1 MKTNDRRSS
10 LQVIDANL
18 DSVQMSSADRES
30 ARRQLRVADS
40 VATAIARG
48 IALMSGIASSAR
60 QR

>member
-40 VATAIARG
+40 VATVIARG
-48 IALMSGIASSAR
+48 IALITGITSSAR